1 MFTPQVKTLS
11 LSFMM
16 IWLEREL
23 KLALLFLMLDWE
35 KNKKRRNWSA
45 SFQNKFSE
53 ELPTYKKLH
62 PPAKK
67 KKNRNLTKE
76 YLGFSFTT

>member
-45 SFQNKFSE
+45 SFQNKLDFS
-53 ELPTYKKLH
+53 LP
-62 PPAKK
+62 
-67 KKNRNLTKE
+67 
-76 YLGFSFTT
+76 

>member
-45 SFQNKFSE
+45 SFQNKLDFS
-53 ELPTYKKLH
+53 LPTYKKLH

-67 KKNRNLTKE
+67 KKKQKSHE
-76 YLGFSFTT
+76 GVPGI